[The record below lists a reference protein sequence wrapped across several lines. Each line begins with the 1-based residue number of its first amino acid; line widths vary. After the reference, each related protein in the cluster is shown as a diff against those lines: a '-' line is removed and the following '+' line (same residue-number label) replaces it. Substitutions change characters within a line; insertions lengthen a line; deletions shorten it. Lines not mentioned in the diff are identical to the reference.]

1 MSAAAQLQF
10 PIEAPTSFAAA
21 PSRTPR
27 GRATASSVAQ
37 LELFPTAAI
46 GQGPTTLTLVAT
58 AGVDRRPTQRQ
69 IVLHHWEC
77 TVVSVG
83 EASFT
88 ATLRSLR
95 DPSDTEKE
103 AEIPTDEIT
112 PDDLELLQRGAVFY
126 WTIGYD
132 VSPGGTRRRSSQV
145 KFRRLPAWTK
155 KDIERVRVQGSE
167 LFEMFGKA
175 EDERSA
181 ACS

>member
-10 PIEAPTSFAAA
+10 PIEAPTSLAAA
-21 PSRTPR
+21 PSGEPR
-27 GRATASSVAQ
+27 RRASASSVAQ

-46 GQGPTTLTLVAT
+46 GQGPTTLTVVAA
-58 AGVDRRPTQRQ
+58 AGVERRPGQRQ
-69 IVLHHWEC
+69 IVFHHWEC

-83 EASFT
+83 ETSFA

-95 DPSDTEKE
+95 DPIDIDKE
-103 AEIPTDEIT
+103 AEIPNDDIM
-112 PDDLELLQRGAVFY
+112 PDDLELLQPGAVFY

-132 VSPGGTRRRSSQV
+132 VSPGGTRKRSSQV

-155 KDIERVRVQGSE
+155 KDIERVRAQASE
-167 LFEMFGKA
+167 LFEMFGRT

-181 ACS
+181 ARP